1 MTKKNSN
8 KKFWIGIAVACLLPL
23 SFYLIAK
30 LLKKDHIIMPHY
42 FRADKVD
49 SISADGKM
57 NYDTSFHQT
66 KELELT
72 NQLGDEVKMNED
84 LKGKIII
91 INFFFTHCPNVCP
104 QLTRNMAM
112 FQKAFRKDAKKEFR
126 IADEIQLVSITVD
139 PTRDSFQ
146 ALRVY
151 ADKFGVDHD
160 HWWFLT
166 GDKKTIYDYAR
177 NELGL
182 ATGAGDGGAEDFIH
196 TEKIIVLDK
205 ERFIRGYYDGLDT
218 ASLKKCAD
226 DVVLLTLEKKRK
238 KK

>member
-1 MTKKNSN
+1 MTTKNSN
-8 KKFWIGIAVACLLPL
+8 KKFVIGLAVACLLPL

-30 LLKKDHIIMPHY
+30 LLKKDHIIMPKY
-42 FRADKVD
+42 YRVEKVD
-49 SISADGKM
+49 TTIIDGQQK
-57 NYDTSFHQT
+57 YDSTFHQV
-66 KELELT
+66 KELELI
-72 NQLGDEVKMNED
+72 NQLGDTVRMNGG
-84 LKGKIII
+84 LKNKIII
-91 INFFFTHCPNVCP
+91 INFFFTNCPSVCP

-139 PTRDSFQ
+139 PVRDTFH

-166 GDKKTIYDYAR
+166 GDKHTIYDYAR

-182 ATGAGDGGAEDFIH
+182 ITGAGDGGADDFIH

-205 ERFIRGYYDGLDT
+205 QRFIRGYYDGLDT